1 MAYKALKSFSGVV
14 SMRKGEIKDINDQEV
29 VKDLLRAGYI
39 EDLDGGKPKSSSKSN
54 NKPAKNKGGES

>member
-14 SMRKGEIKDINDQEV
+14 SMKRGEEKNIEDQEV

-39 EDLDGGKPKSSSKSN
+39 EEVGGDKPKTAKSS
-54 NKPAKNKGGES
+54 KPAKSKGGEA

>member
-39 EDLDGGKPKSSSKSN
+39 EDLDGDKPKSSKSN